1 MTFYIIF
8 LDECL
13 AQLSSEL
20 FPPLARGNRYRD
32 SHQENIQRV
41 RDLGTLN
48 TKWVVSNKTLP
59 SGLRDP
65 YRKKKG
71 KRSLRARKTEDPKA
85 KEPSKHTRAN
95 VYMNSRKMWKPA
107 PTLQGSAPD
116 GGPSMSTEL
125 DISSIPNSEVISS

>member
-1 MTFYIIF
+1 MEHSI
-8 LDECL
+8 LNG
-13 AQLSSEL
+13 LSPTKPYLQGSEI
-20 FPPLARGNRYRD
+20 PTG
-32 SHQENIQRV
+32 
-41 RDLGTLN
+41 
-48 TKWVVSNKTLP
+48 
-59 SGLRDP
+59 
-65 YRKKKG
+65 KKKG
-71 KRSLRARKTEDPKA
+71 KRSLRTSKTEDPKA